1 MGENN
6 GFEIKVGGVNEFPFC
21 VRRARLM
28 SIFGFE
34 NVFEEGKEVVCKGC
48 GVLLAWIGNC

>member
-1 MGENN
+1 
-6 GFEIKVGGVNEFPFC
+6 
-21 VRRARLM
+21 M